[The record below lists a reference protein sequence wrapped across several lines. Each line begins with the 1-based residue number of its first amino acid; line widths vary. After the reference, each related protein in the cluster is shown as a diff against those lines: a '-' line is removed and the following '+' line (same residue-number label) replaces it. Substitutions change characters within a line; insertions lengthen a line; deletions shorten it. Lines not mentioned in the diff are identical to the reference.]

1 MQIQIFKLM
10 LIHNFYLFLHILC
23 PSSPNWNVN
32 PNAQAN
38 TNTLTS
44 NTNTLI
50 SNTNTLIS
58 NTNTN
63 TAISHLFLDT
73 GSVPLLPL
81 PLQDPLKLTNLHRR
95 YKMVFFVTIIITI
108 IIVIIVV
115 IIIFEFFSPSV
126 LQPALRLEAGESEI
140 VSFHKHLKSK
150 RLKEHS
156 KHCPSHF
163 LSQKVAKGK
172 DNLIRP
178 HVHLEDLDFL
188 IGFEQM

>member
-1 MQIQIFKLM
+1 
-10 LIHNFYLFLHILC
+10 
-23 PSSPNWNVN
+23 
-32 PNAQAN
+32 
-38 TNTLTS
+38 
-44 NTNTLI
+44 
-50 SNTNTLIS
+50 
-58 NTNTN
+58 
-63 TAISHLFLDT
+63 
-73 GSVPLLPL
+73 
-81 PLQDPLKLTNLHRR
+81 
-95 YKMVFFVTIIITI
+95 MVFFVTIIITI

-126 LQPALRLEAGESEI
+126 LQPALRLEDGESEI

-150 RLKEHS
+150 CLKERS
-156 KHCPSHF
+156 KHTF